1 MVSWPLLFS
10 SEPEDCYLF
19 WPGPPDRSY
28 GILLREG
35 NSSICASML
44 AGQMHLTKHGVRSWS
59 GRSLQVASLA
69 PGLRQGNKEGVWR
82 LPTWQSNLCHASEVW
97 RDGVLRMRWAS
108 WLVVFGFVSMKKTSA
123 VFIMGQLNTPLYTH
137 FYILM
142 HPLLHPVVLLH
153 GADQFCERFNLAHV
167 FNVFSLHV
175 QMFKCII

>member
-28 GILLREG
+28 GILLRAG

-59 GRSLQVASLA
+59 GRSLQVASLG
-69 PGLRQGNKEGVWR
+69 PGLRQGNKQCVWG

-108 WLVVFGFVSMKKTSA
+108 WLVVFGFVSMKKNERSLHHGT
-123 VFIMGQLNTPLYTH
+123 VKYTPL
-137 FYILM
+137 
-142 HPLLHPVVLLH
+142 HPLLYPDASTSTSICFAAWSWPILWRL
-153 GADQFCERFNLAHV
+153 QSCTC
-167 FNVFSLHV
+167 V
-175 QMFKCII
+175 QRV

>member
-19 WPGPPDRSY
+19 WPGHCRSY

-44 AGQMHLTKHGVRSWS
+44 AGQMHLTMHGVRSWS

-69 PGLRQGNKEGVWR
+69 PGLRQGNKQCVWG

-97 RDGVLRMRWAS
+97 HDGVLRMRWAS
-108 WLVVFGFVSMKKTSA
+108 WLECVRIGAWKNERSLHHGTVKY
-123 VFIMGQLNTPLYTH
+123 TPHTH

-142 HPLLHPVVLLH
+142 HPLLHPLVLLH
-153 GADQFCERFNLAHV
+153 GADQFCERFNLANV
-167 FNVFSLHV
+167 FNVSNLHV